1 MKKFVLTMIS
11 VLFLVGL
18 VGAVVSISH
27 AEMLVATM
35 LTGSTVEA
43 IDSTGLNITVKT
55 AGSGDKLSMPVAS
68 PEVMKGVTVGDRVSL
83 ELDLDGRVVK
93 ILKIAPPPKEA
104 PEPRG

>member
-11 VLFLVGL
+11 VLFL

-27 AEMLVATM
+27 AEMLVATT

-55 AGSGDKLSMPVAS
+55 AGSGDRLSMPVAS
-68 PEVMKGVTVGDRVSL
+68 PEVMKGVMVGDRISL
-83 ELDLDGRVVK
+83 ELDLDGKVVK
-93 ILKIAPPPKEA
+93 ILKIGPTPKEA